1 MAAFQIEQSQQQ
13 IRATVISSGNVV
25 PGSLDDFRINLAPAR
40 KRYAEQERDQQACQ
54 RRLPR
59 DGANGRKRLAG
70 QSRVRNGTAQPVD
83 RSLQCSRDFRDRA
96 RHVGCS
102 IDSAFR
108 HAGLRCFDVHDSS
121 LSRLSLKRDET
132 ATFGYPRVRSF

>member
-70 QSRVRNGTAQPVD
+70 QSRVRNGTAQPSIAVCSAAVTSAIVRD
-83 RSLQCSRDFRDRA
+83 TSDAVSIARSATPGCGVSMFTIPASQGFR
-96 RHVGCS
+96 
-102 IDSAFR
+102 
-108 HAGLRCFDVHDSS
+108 
-121 LSRLSLKRDET
+121 
-132 ATFGYPRVRSF
+132 

>member
-59 DGANGRKRLAG
+59 D
-70 QSRVRNGTAQPVD
+70 
-83 RSLQCSRDFRDRA
+83 DFRDRA